1 MRIHLILRFFLADG
15 MTRVEIMKDVQ
26 EVEKDIQR
34 RLPIGSQVSV
44 LKLKTDFLR
53 NGHSEAAISRALMIL
68 GRRGMLQFRNQG
80 KTIYRQAV

>member
-1 MRIHLILRFFLADG
+1 
-15 MTRVEIMKDVQ
+15 MTRVEIMNDVQ

-53 NGHSEAAISRALMIL
+53 NGHSEAAIMRALMIL